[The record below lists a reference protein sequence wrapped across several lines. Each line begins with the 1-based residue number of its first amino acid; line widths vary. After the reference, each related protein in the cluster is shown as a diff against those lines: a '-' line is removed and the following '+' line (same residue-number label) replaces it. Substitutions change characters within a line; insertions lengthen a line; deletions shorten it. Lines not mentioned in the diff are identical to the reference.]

1 MDTKEVKKVKGIF
14 DIFLASYLRSHNFQI
29 ITTRKTNPY
38 HLEICFEST
47 PELEQAIANYFNKKD
62 QTNALSFAEHY
73 RTLRAMIQALKF
85 GNSEGEIGHDHA
97 R

>member
-1 MDTKEVKKVKGIF
+1 METKEGKKVKGIF

-47 PELEQAIANYFNKKD
+47 PELEQAITDYFNKKD
-62 QTNALSFAEHY
+62 KTNALSFAEHY
-73 RTLRAMIQALKF
+73 RSLRAMIQALKF
-85 GNSEGEIGHDHA
+85 GNSEGGNDHDYI